1 MDAREMRKALASDWY
16 RMLAERGSS
25 GGASAAMDS
34 ISGSTPPSVFV
45 GSYGYPK
52 VMVGPMVPPVHGDT
66 SICDSPERWGG
77 LKLGDIVGMRLGMVR
92 GVKQVRVDAG
102 DPDRYVCSLQEVA
115 MSSRPLESDIAFD
128 GGVAGLR
135 FHAPA
140 APTADADGA
149 GGRAGQDDEDASDG
163 SPAYGSAPS
172 DIRTPYGPVGVVRS
186 ARFSNVG
193 APSRQI
199 QNTYYDKDMMASD
212 AIFSLYDSGVAMSDI
227 QRCLSMGMLG
237 RKRRL
242 VPTKWGI
249 TAADSVISSRLL
261 ADVAC
266 NDIID
271 SHRIFWYAHLGNI
284 FAVVLFP
291 HRWVFELIEAWW
303 HMPEDGRDET
313 KGAAVARRMV
323 GFGSDWE
330 TARKRRSPINTA
342 GAYYA
347 AQLAVLEYLVA
358 NGLQAGALVLREITP
373 EYAVPVGVWQVR
385 QGVRAAMGREFTV
398 AHGLRDAV
406 ARAASATSVGA
417 AEWMAHGR
425 MLRLVEQQL
434 LSDYA

>member
-16 RMLAERGSS
+16 RMLAERGS

-52 VMVGPMVPPVHGDT
+52 VMAGPVVPPVHGDT
-66 SICDSPERWGG
+66 SICDSPERWAG
-77 LKLGDIVGMRLGMVR
+77 LRLGDIVGMRLGMVR

-115 MSSRPLESDIAFD
+115 MSSRPLESDVAFD
-128 GGVAGLR
+128 GGVAGLQ
-135 FHAPA
+135 FHAPVMSA
-140 APTADADGA
+140 AAAEAATAGADGA
-149 GGRAGQDDEDASDG
+149 GIRGG
-163 SPAYGSAPS
+163 SPAHGGTPS
-172 DIRTPYGPVGVVRS
+172 DIRTPYGPVGAVRS
-186 ARFSNVG
+186 ARFSSVG

-199 QNTYYDKDMMASD
+199 QKAYYDGDMAASD
-212 AIFSLYDSGVAMSDI
+212 AIFSLYDSGVAMSAI

-237 RKRRL
+237 RRRRL

-271 SHRIFWYAHLGNI
+271 SHRIFWYGHLGNV
-284 FAVVLFP
+284 FAVALFP
-291 HRWVFELIEAWW
+291 HRWVFELVEAWW
-303 HMPEDGRDET
+303 RLPEDGR
-313 KGAAVARRMV
+313 GAARGAAAARRAV
-323 GFGSDWE
+323 AFGSDWE
-330 TARKRRSPINTA
+330 TARKRRSPVSTA

-347 AQLAVLEYLVA
+347 AQLAVLEYLA
-358 NGLQAGALVLREITP
+358 ENGLQAGALVLREITP

-385 QGVRAAMGREFTV
+385 QGVRAAMGRRFAV
-398 AHGLRDAV
+398 AHGPRDAV

-425 MLRLVEQQL
+425 MLRLVEQRP
-434 LSDYA
+434 LSDYV